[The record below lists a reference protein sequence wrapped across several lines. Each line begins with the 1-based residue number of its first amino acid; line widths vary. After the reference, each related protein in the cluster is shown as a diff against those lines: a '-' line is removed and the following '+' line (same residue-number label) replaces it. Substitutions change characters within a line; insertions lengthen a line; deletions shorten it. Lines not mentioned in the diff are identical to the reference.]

1 MTKKLLALLLSLG
14 MLVSL
19 CACGGTANAPASS
32 GETAAPV
39 SSAEEPAAETEEAA
53 GTEEAEAPEAE
64 VPEAEAPVEEDG
76 DSAVEADIP
85 ETEPIVIE
93 YPLFDEPT
101 TFTLWTSNSPDLS
114 EIISDLNEY
123 TVFRELEKVTNVR
136 WDATLVSF
144 FSSEEQFSLMV
155 AAEDYTDVVC
165 RALDS
170 YSGSVDQAIEEEFL
184 IDLNPYIDENMP
196 NLLGWFETYP
206 TLRRALQSTEGAIA
220 AFPKIFKEP
229 SDVTEGGCLRLD
241 WLEELNLDMPQTYDD
256 LYNILTTFKSEKDAK
271 APLVIPVNTGVQ
283 TGLIEGYGIASGV
296 YQVDGDIRFGC
307 IQPEFKDY
315 LAMMNK
321 WYTEGLLSD
330 SFLSSQAEVL
340 MDTSTILSGDTGVW
354 YGTGIQSITQ
364 LLSMATDAQ
373 PDMRITGVT
382 YVTEDGSK
390 AHLGSVGQVYDS
402 NMWSVTT
409 VCEQPEIICQYIDY
423 IYGEDGILLAN
434 YGVEGETFEY
444 DAEGNP
450 KLTELVTNNPDF
462 TYNLALNIYT
472 CDRQTPVPFV
482 IDEQKA
488 RNDYSEDQL
497 NTIEVWNNATDG
509 AYNLPKIGVNL
520 TAEETEEY
528 NAIFNDIDTYMDESI
543 SKFIVG
549 DKSLDEFDAFV
560 DQMITMG
567 IEECVAIY
575 QGAYDRYLNG

>member
-1 MTKKLLALLLSLG
+1 MKKKLLALLLCLGLLMSLA
-14 MLVSL
+14 
-19 CACGGTANAPASS
+19 ACGGAESTPAASAEAAPA
-32 GETAAPV
+32 EDTASAPAEEAEEV
-39 SSAEEPAAETEEAA
+39 DEPEDVEEPEEVDEVSAEEAAE
-53 GTEEAEAPEAE
+53 PEA
-64 VPEAEAPVEEDG
+64 
-76 DSAVEADIP
+76 
-85 ETEPIVIE
+85 EPIVIE
-93 YPLFDEPT
+93 YPLFDEMT

-123 TVFRELEKVTNVR
+123 TVFRELEKITNVR

-184 IDLNPYIDENMP
+184 IDLNPYIDKNMP
-196 NLLGWFETYP
+196 NLQGWFETYP
-206 TLRRALQSTEGAIA
+206 TLRRELQSTEGAIA
-220 AFPKIFKEP
+220 AFPKIYQEP
-229 SDVTEGGCLRLD
+229 SDVTEGGCLRKD

-256 LYNILTTFKSEKDAK
+256 LYNILTTFKTEKGAK
-271 APLVIPVNTGVQ
+271 APLIIPVNTGVQ

-296 YQVDGDIRFGC
+296 YQVDGEIRFGC

-340 MDTSTILSGDTGVW
+340 MDASTILSGDTGVW

-364 LLSMATDAQ
+364 LLSMAADAQ
-373 PDMRITGVT
+373 PDMEITGVT
-382 YVTEDGSK
+382 YVTVDGSQS
-390 AHLGSVGQVYDS
+390 HLGPVGQVFDS
-402 NMWSVTT
+402 NMWSITT
-409 VCEQPEIICQYIDY
+409 ICEQPEVICQYIDY
-423 IYGEDGILLAN
+423 IYGEDGVLLAN

-472 CDRQTPVPFV
+472 CDRQTPIPFV

-509 AYNLPKIGVNL
+509 AYNLPKIGINL
-520 TAEETEEY
+520 TSEETEEY
-528 NAIFNDIDTYMDESI
+528 NTIFNDIDTYMDESV

-549 DKSLDEFDAFV
+549 DKPLDEFDAFV
-560 DQMITMG
+560 DQMKTMG